1 MLRIESVCAHRLT
14 PLSEV
19 SIRQQTAQTSFRPSD
34 YVRAC
39 SFEPEITWL
48 LYSWV
53 STAIYFAYKLF
64 LSHIALQ
71 RKEKVSNFIFRYFK
85 DILSL

>member
-1 MLRIESVCAHRLT
+1 VCAHRLT

-34 YVRAC
+34 YVRGGVVSNRDYMAT
-39 SFEPEITWL
+39 IL
-48 LYSWV
+48 LV

-71 RKEKVSNFIFRYFK
+71 RKEKVSNFIFKYFK